1 MRLFFYHK
9 LISKK
14 SNFTWVSSREYD
26 DILKLQI
33 VLVLLVTLTLR
44 WRGSHGPSPLFKK
57 SIEVVCSPHHFFHIF
72 LLGFVAKVMLGNRTA
87 RYEAG
92 WKCYYYRRRVK
103 AYVILS
109 GHVLSYKAPMYL
121 ISSYNRYLYQPA
133 VVWRTRKKSGFPK
146 FITK

>member
-9 LISKK
+9 HIWEKC
-14 SNFTWVSSREYD
+14 NFVQVSSCPD
-26 DILKLQI
+26 GDILRLQI

-57 SIEVVCSPHHFFHIF
+57 SIEVVCSRYHLSHVCSGI
-72 LLGFVAKVMLGNRTA
+72 VVKVILGNWAA

-92 WKCYYYRRRVK
+92 WKCYHYRRRVK

-109 GHVLSYKAPMYL
+109 GHVLSYETPMYL